1 MINKGLV
8 SRGRIICFSVD
19 LPDKPGQH
27 LKVFQIL
34 ADLSANVIKL
44 DHNQF
49 KAMDRLDNV
58 QLEITAET
66 NGHEHIN
73 EIIAALNENGIR
85 VNRVY

>member
-1 MINKGLV
+1 
-8 SRGRIICFSVD
+8 
-19 LPDKPGQH
+19 
-27 LKVFQIL
+27 
-34 ADLSANVIKL
+34 
-44 DHNQF
+44 
-49 KAMDRLDNV
+49 MDRHDNV